1 MKNLKI
7 APKLAILVGVALI
20 GLCVSGVIAGYLMKG
35 ELYDARVHQTKAIV
49 TVARNMALELKKEVD
64 AGEITKDQA
73 MNLFRKLGNAMSY
86 DNGRAICTQRPMT
99 ASPSSRQIPS
109 RSAPTAWK

>member
-86 DNGRAICTQRPMT
+86 DNG
-99 ASPSSRQIPS
+99 
-109 RSAPTAWK
+109 